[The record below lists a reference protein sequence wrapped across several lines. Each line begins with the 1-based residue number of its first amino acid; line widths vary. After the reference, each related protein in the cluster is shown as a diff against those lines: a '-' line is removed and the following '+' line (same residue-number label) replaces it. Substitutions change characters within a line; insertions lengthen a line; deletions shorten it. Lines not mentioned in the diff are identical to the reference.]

1 MKLDEQQAKEYLQS
15 YLDPEGPFRLHHT
28 DPFTNRRYLVSRKK
42 MIRRGETYEIYVEIR
57 RYTGF
62 DPYLKRQTHKR
73 WGMPAWYIRKPG
85 ELFQDSR
92 KSLNEAI
99 RLLSTAELED

>member
-1 MKLDEQQAKEYLQS
+1 MKLDEQQAKIYLQS

-28 DPFTNRRYLVSRKK
+28 DPFTNRKYLVSRHR
-42 MIRRGETYEIYVEIR
+42 MIRRGETYDIYVEIC

-62 DPYLKRQTHKR
+62 DPFMGKQTRMR
-73 WGMPAWYIRKPG
+73 WGMPAWYLRKQG
-85 ELFQDSR
+85 DLFADSK

-99 RLLSTAELED
+99 RLLSTAELEE